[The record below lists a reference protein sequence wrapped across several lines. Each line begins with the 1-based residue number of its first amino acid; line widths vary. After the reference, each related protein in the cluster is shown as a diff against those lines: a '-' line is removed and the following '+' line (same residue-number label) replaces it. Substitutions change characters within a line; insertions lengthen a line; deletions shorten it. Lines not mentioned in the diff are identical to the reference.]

1 MDGIKNNEIQITI
14 TANVET
20 NTSKM
25 LVDWGADVLEDNLSE
40 QITANILCA
49 TAKAFKEF
57 GALHDDAIELFEIAL
72 DKAYEEA
79 SDA

>member
-25 LVDWGADVLEDNLSE
+25 LVDWGADVMSDVLFE
-40 QITANILCA
+40 QITANMLCA
-49 TAKAFKEF
+49 TVKAFKEF
-57 GALHDDAIELFEIAL
+57 GALRDDAIELFEIAL

>member
-25 LVDWGADVLEDNLSE
+25 LFDWGADVLEDDLAE
-40 QITANILCA
+40 QIIANMLLA
-49 TAKAFKEF
+49 TVKAFEEF
-57 GALHDDAIELFEIAL
+57 GALRDDAIELFEIAL

-79 SDA
+79 EEA